1 MADTYTCENGLRIVS
16 EQIPHF
22 RSVAVGIFVK
32 VGSRDESPEENGMT
46 HFIEHMLFKG
56 TPTRSAKD
64 IAREFDRIG
73 GDINAY
79 TSKEYTCY
87 YAKVI
92 DEHADRAV
100 DILADMYFNSN
111 MEPDEIERE
120 RQVVLEEI
128 SMTEDMAD
136 DDVHEQLW
144 RVMYPGH
151 SIGAPILGTEETLQT
166 FDAELIRVFMD
177 RFYIP
182 SNTVVSVAGNIKPEL
197 IGKIQELFGSFR
209 KVRQQ
214 KNYTEPEFIP
224 GKSIK
229 YKDIEQG
236 HLCLGFP
243 GMSMNDPHLYD
254 LAVMNN
260 ILGGTMSSRLFQEIR
275 EERGLAYSIYS
286 YHSAYSDHGTLAIYG
301 GTSNEQLPEL
311 QEKIMES
318 IRHMQSDGL
327 TQLEVD
333 DSKEQ
338 FKGNLLLG
346 MESTSSRMSRNGK
359 HELLMGR
366 HISFEDVLKKIEGV
380 SMEKVQYTLEL
391 LQQGP
396 ALSIIRSKEA
406 SS

>member
-1 MADTYTCENGLRIVS
+1 
-16 EQIPHF
+16 
-22 RSVAVGIFVK
+22 
-32 VGSRDESPEENGMT
+32 
-46 HFIEHMLFKG
+46 
-56 TPTRSAKD
+56 
-64 IAREFDRIG
+64 
-73 GDINAY
+73 
-79 TSKEYTCY
+79 
-87 YAKVI
+87 
-92 DEHADRAV
+92 
-100 DILADMYFNSN
+100 
-111 MEPDEIERE
+111 
-120 RQVVLEEI
+120 
-128 SMTEDMAD
+128 
-136 DDVHEQLW
+136 
-144 RVMYPGH
+144 
-151 SIGAPILGTEETLQT
+151 
-166 FDAELIRVFMD
+166 
-177 RFYIP
+177 
-182 SNTVVSVAGNIKPEL
+182 
-197 IGKIQELFGSFR
+197 
-209 KVRQQ
+209 
-214 KNYTEPEFIP
+214 
-224 GKSIK
+224 
-229 YKDIEQG
+229 
-236 HLCLGFP
+236 
-243 GMSMNDPHLYD
+243 
-254 LAVMNN
+254 
-260 ILGGTMSSRLFQEIR
+260 MSSRLFQEIR